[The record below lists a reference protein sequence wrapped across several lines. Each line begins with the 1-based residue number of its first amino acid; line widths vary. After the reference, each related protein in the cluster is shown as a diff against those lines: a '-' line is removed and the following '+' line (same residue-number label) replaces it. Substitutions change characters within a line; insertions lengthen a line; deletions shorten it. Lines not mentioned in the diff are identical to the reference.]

1 MSDALPNAPMDDVIC
16 CLDKLNQSASLTATE
31 AAILSRSTTAPV
43 VKAAVLARL
52 LHRPATNIETQL
64 CAQLAAELP
73 DVTATLRSAFP
84 EHCSALS
91 VPTVNPHPRV
101 TRVLR
106 ADWTDGAAR
115 CADLRAFLD
124 DYVHERLPSHLVAAW
139 LGTVMER
146 GMSMECLHDM
156 THAMKDSGRT
166 YDYRGAAPLA
176 GRKLVRRYPTGGLSE
191 KAALILPS
199 VLVKAATNIPIASNF
214 LVARSL
220 GFTGGTWDK
229 LSAIPGFRFPEP
241 GDESIEVMSRCGVA
255 MTVTHGDL
263 NPADRKLYQL
273 RSVTGTIESHEL
285 IVASIASKQLAV
297 PADHLLLDV
306 RYGEGAFLR
315 SEAEARRCADAMLS
329 VVAEGGVPCSAHLT
343 DTPQPNG
350 MAIGNALE
358 VAEALATMGIGA
370 SSDWDARA
378 LREQRELVLTFYG
391 LLMLRAHGSATT
403 DAWVIE
409 ARGWFESGEVGLAFE
424 TLLEAHGVR
433 PQTIDALRQ
442 NPFGT
447 LGLSGVH
454 IPVASAREGQLLRID
469 QRRLG
474 HLVNFG
480 LGAGGNDYGGAFR
493 ARAGIRIG
501 FRIGDHINEGQ
512 PLCWIFSVEPQ
523 VTDEF
528 IVAVKEC
535 FIVG

>member
-1 MSDALPNAPMDDVIC
+1 MKNAPEHLRMDDVM
-16 CLDKLNQSASLTATE
+16 LSLEKLNQRIPLTVDD
-31 AAILSRSTTAPV
+31 AAILAGPTAAHV
-43 VKAAVLARL
+43 VKAAVFARL
-52 LHRPATNIETQL
+52 VHRRATDLETQM

-73 DVTATLRSAFP
+73 DVTATLRAAFP

-101 TRVLR
+101 MRVLR

-115 CADLRAFLD
+115 RADLRAFLD

-146 GMSMECLHDM
+146 GLTTECLQDL

-191 KAALILPS
+191 KTALILPS
-199 VLVKAATNIPIASNF
+199 VLVKAATKYPIASNF

-391 LLMLRAHGSATT
+391 LLMMRAHGSATT
-403 DAWVIE
+403 DAWVSE
-409 ARGWFESGEVGLAFE
+409 ARGWFESGDVGLAFE

-433 PQTIDALRQ
+433 PQTIDVLRQ
-442 NPFGT
+442 NSFGT
-447 LGLSGVH
+447 LGLSEVH
-454 IPVASAREGQLLRID
+454 IPVASAREGRLLRID

-480 LGAGGNDYGGAFR
+480 LGAGGNDYGGTFR
-493 ARAGIRIG
+493 SRAGVRLG
-501 FRIGDHINEGQ
+501 FRIGDVVNKGQ
-512 PLCWIFSVEPQ
+512 PLCWICAGEAQ

-528 IVAVKEC
+528 MAAVKEC

>member
-1 MSDALPNAPMDDVIC
+1 MPANLRMNDVMLS
-16 CLDKLNQSASLTATE
+16 LDKLNQGAAVTTSD
-31 AAILSRSTTAPV
+31 AAILSRPTTPPV

-52 LHRPATNIETQL
+52 LHRPATHIEAQLCTQL
-64 CAQLAAELP
+64 ATELP
-73 DVTATLRSAFP
+73 DVVATLRAAFP
-84 EHCSALS
+84 EHCSTLPA
-91 VPTVNPHPRV
+91 PRVNPHSLM

-106 ADWTDGAAR
+106 AEWSDRTER
-115 CADLRAFLD
+115 RADLRAFLD
-124 DYVHERLPSHLVAAW
+124 NYVHERLPSEFVAAW

-146 GMSMECLHDM
+146 GLPTECLHDL
-156 THAMKDSGRT
+156 THAMKDSGRI

-176 GRKLVRRYPTGGLSE
+176 DRKLVRRYPTGGLSE
-191 KAALILPS
+191 KTALILPS
-199 VLVKAATNIPIASNF
+199 VLVKAVTKHPVASNF

-241 GDESIEVMSRCGVA
+241 GDESIQVMARCGVA

-315 SEAEARRCADAMLS
+315 SESQARRCADAMLS
-329 VVAEGGVPCSAHLT
+329 VIAEGGVPCSAHLT

-370 SSDWDARA
+370 SDDWDIRA
-378 LREQRELVLTFYG
+378 LREQRELVVTFYG
-391 LLMLRAHGSATT
+391 LLMSRAHSSTNA
-403 DAWVIE
+403 DIWMNE
-409 ARGWFESGEVGLAFE
+409 ARGWFESGEVSVAFE
-424 TLLEAHGVR
+424 TLLRAHGVQR
-433 PQTIDALRQ
+433 QTIDALRQ
-442 NPFGT
+442 NPFGS
-447 LGLSGVH
+447 LGLSGVR
-454 IPVASAREGQLLRID
+454 IAAVSAHTGQLLPID

-480 LGAGGNDYGGAFR
+480 LGAGGNDYGGTFR
-493 ARAGIRIG
+493 SRAGVRLG
-501 FRIGDHINEGQ
+501 LRIGDHVNEGQ
-512 PLCWIFSVEPQ
+512 PLCWVFSGEETHVL
-523 VTDEF
+523 DEF
-528 IVAVKEC
+528 VAAVKEC
-535 FIVG
+535 FVVG

>member
-1 MSDALPNAPMDDVIC
+1 MNDIMLSLE
-16 CLDKLNQSASLTATE
+16 KLNQRAPLTADD
-31 AAILSRSTTAPV
+31 AAILGRSTTTPI
-43 VKAAVLARL
+43 VKSAVLARL
-52 LHRPATNIETQL
+52 FHRPATNIEIQL
-64 CAQLAAELP
+64 CAQFAAELP
-73 DVTATLRSAFP
+73 DVAATLRAAFP
-84 EHCSALS
+84 EHCSALPG
-91 VPTVNPHPRV
+91 PTVNPHLLV

-106 ADWTDGAAR
+106 AEWSDRTER
-115 CADLRAFLD
+115 RADLRTFLD
-124 DYVHERLPSHLVAAW
+124 DYVHGRQPPHFVAAW

-146 GMSMECLHDM
+146 GLSTECLHDL
-156 THAMKDSGRT
+156 THAMKDSGRI
-166 YDYRGAAPLA
+166 YDYRGAVPLA

-191 KAALILPS
+191 KTALILPS
-199 VLVKAATNIPIASNF
+199 VIVKAATKYPIASNF

-273 RSVTGTIESHEL
+273 RSVTGNIESHEL

-306 RYGEGAFLR
+306 RYGDGAFLR
-315 SEAEARRCADAMLS
+315 SEVEARRCADAMLS
-329 VVAEGGVPCSAHLT
+329 VIAEGGVPCSAHLT

-370 SSDWDARA
+370 SSNWDARA

-391 LLMLRAHGSATT
+391 LLMSRAHDGTSA
-403 DAWVIE
+403 DGWMSE
-409 ARGWFESGEVGLAFE
+409 ACEWFESGEIGIAFT
-424 TLLEAHGVR
+424 TLLVAHGVQR
-433 PQTIDALRQ
+433 QTIEALRQ
-442 NPFGT
+442 DPLTT
-447 LGLSGVH
+447 LGLSGAP
-454 IPVASAREGQLLRID
+454 IPVSITREGQLLRVD

-493 ARAGIRIG
+493 ARPGIRLG
-501 FRIGDHINEGQ
+501 FRIGDHVNEGQ
-512 PLCWIFSVEPQ
+512 PLCWIFSGETQ

-528 IVAVKEC
+528 RAAVKEC